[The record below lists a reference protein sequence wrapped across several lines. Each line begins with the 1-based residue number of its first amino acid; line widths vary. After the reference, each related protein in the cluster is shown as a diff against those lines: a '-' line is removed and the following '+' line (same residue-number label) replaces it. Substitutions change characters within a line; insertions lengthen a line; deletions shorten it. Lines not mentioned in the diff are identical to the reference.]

1 MMAMR
6 SDVLLA
12 VCAVFFLVFAVP
24 RGSRGRRAA
33 DGLLFGSEDTMVT
46 DLSELQMEHVW
57 SNCMLDLLGTK
68 SVMIPSD
75 LLIIDSIL
83 DSSTEHLWKDMQAT
97 LNHLTPDMKRSLIDC
112 LIKQNILPVFPDI
125 SLIHRHATHF
135 PRILEQD
142 SLSRRRMAGQPVRKT
157 SLSSDP
163 SPAPTLRPSHQIQT
177 RSTAV
182 APVLALPPDPTPAIG
197 FKRHAPVPSLPPNER
212 PLPED
217 DPGDFSQSSS
227 SDDFLVP
234 EVHPIPHL
242 SAATLKQR
250 SNSFQTIIIAVVVTA
265 AATFTLAAFCFC
277 CCNRYAGSKYQTVN
291 GQKDERPILSL
302 SLSDFS
308 GSSQNS
314 FGLYKDK
321 FGSSFKADPKQSD
334 QLTSFATLS
343 DGHSIASSS
352 SELTNAPLNPSPPGV
367 PPPPPLKPPPGKTP
381 APPPAPPPP
390 RPKPKTAPPPPKGG
404 PLPPRG
410 SSCLPQENSS
420 SYANSYPMQND
431 SSKANVDTDSAKTKL
446 KPFFWDKVMANPD
459 QSMVWHQLKAGSF
472 QFNEEMIETLFGYNA
487 ADKSRNDAKRDF
499 GNDSSG
505 QRIQILEQKKSQNL
519 AISLKAQNVKVE
531 EVCNALMEGNEL
543 PIELLQT
550 LLRMAPTSDEEL
562 KLRLFNDDLVFL
574 GPAEQLLKAMV
585 NIPFAF
591 KRIDALLFM
600 TSFEEESSSMKESL
614 ATVEE
619 ACNDLQNSRLFL
631 KLLEAVLKTGNR
643 MNDGTYR
650 GGAQAF
656 KLDTLLKLSDV
667 KGADGKTTL
676 LHFVVQEIIRSEGRR
691 AVQIARDS
699 RSNSSITICSFNSVD
714 FSDEIPEESEDQYRN
729 LGLRAVSS
737 LSYELENVKKAA
749 ALDADA
755 LTSSVVSL
763 GNRLAKTKEF
773 LNTDMSSLEEKSG
786 FHDSLKAFVEHAEAD
801 ITQLLEEEKRI
812 RSLVKHTTDYFHGN
826 AGRDEGL
833 RLFVT
838 VRDFLEILDKVC
850 KEVREAQSKVMNTS
864 KSKDNTILKSMSE
877 HRQSLFP
884 AIKDRRL
891 EDFSSDDEES

>member
-12 VCAVFFLVFAVP
+12 ACAVFFLVFAVP
-24 RGSRGRRAA
+24 RGSRGRRAG
-33 DGLLFGSEDTMVT
+33 DGLFFGSEDTMIT
-46 DLSELQMEHVW
+46 DLSEMQMEHVW
-57 SNCMLDLLGTK
+57 SNCMLDLFGTK
-68 SVMIPSD
+68 SVMIASD
-75 LLIIDSIL
+75 LVIIHSIL
-83 DSSTEHLWKDMQAT
+83 DSSTEHNARARFSF
-97 LNHLTPDMKRSLIDC
+97 KR
-112 LIKQNILPVFPDI
+112 P
-125 SLIHRHATHF
+125 
-135 PRILEQD
+135 
-142 SLSRRRMAGQPVRKT
+142 
-157 SLSSDP
+157 SDP
-163 SPAPTLRPSHQIQT
+163 SPAPTLSPSHRIQT
-177 RSTAV
+177 RSSAL
-182 APVLALPPDPTPAIG
+182 APVVALPPAPTPAIG
-197 FKRHAPVPSLPPNER
+197 FKRLAPVLSLPPNEP
-212 PLPED
+212 PLPKD
-217 DPGDFSQSSS
+217 DHGDFSQTPS
-227 SDDFLVP
+227 SDHFLEPQVY
-234 EVHPIPHL
+234 PIPHL
-242 SAATLKQR
+242 SAA

-265 AATFTLAAFCFC
+265 ADTFTLVALFFC

-291 GQKDERPILSL
+291 GKNDERPIFSL

-321 FGSSFKADPKQSD
+321 FGSYFKADPNQN
-334 QLTSFATLS
+334 ATLS
-343 DGHSIASSS
+343 DGHSVASSS
-352 SELTNAPLNPSPPGV
+352 SELTNAPLNPSPAGV
-367 PPPPPLKPPPGKTP
+367 PPPPPLKPPPERTS

-390 RPKPKTAPPPPKGG
+390 
-404 PLPPRG
+404 
-410 SSCLPQENSS
+410 Q
-420 SYANSYPMQND
+420 
-431 SSKANVDTDSAKTKL
+431 NVDTDSVKTKL
-446 KPFFWDKVMANPD
+446 KPFFWDKVMANHD

-487 ADKSRNDAKRDF
+487 ADKSRNDSKRDF

-519 AISLKAQNVKVE
+519 AISLKAHNVKIE
-531 EVCNALMEGNEL
+531 EVCDELMEGNEL

-600 TSFEEESSSMKESL
+600 TSFEEESSNMKESL
-614 ATVEE
+614 ATVELRY
-619 ACNDLQNSRLFL
+619 AMA
-631 KLLEAVLKTGNR
+631 KK
-643 MNDGTYR
+643 
-650 GGAQAF
+650 AF
-656 KLDTLLKLSDV
+656 KLDTLLKLSDI

-699 RSNSSITICSFNSVD
+699 RSNSSITISSFNSVD

-729 LGLRAVSS
+729 LGLRAVLS

-773 LNTDMSSLEEKSG
+773 LNADMSNLEEKSA

-812 RSLVKHTTDYFHGN
+812 RSLVKLTTDYFHGN

-838 VRDFLEILDKVC
+838 VRDFLEVLDKVC
-850 KEVREAQSKVMNTS
+850 KEVRETQRKVMSTS
-864 KSKDNTILKSMSE
+864 RSKDNTILKSMSE
-877 HRQSLFP
+877 ARQSIFP

-891 EDFSSDDEES
+891 EDFSSNDDEEA

>member
-12 VCAVFFLVFAVP
+12 ACAVFFLVFAVP
-24 RGSRGRRAA
+24 RGSRGRRAG
-33 DGLLFGSEDTMVT
+33 DGLFFGSEDTMVT
-46 DLSELQMEHVW
+46 DLSGTGEEMMEHVW

-68 SVMIPSD
+68 SVMIASD
-75 LLIIDSIL
+75 LLIIDSIM

-97 LNHLTPDMKRSLIDC
+97 LAHLTPDMKRSLIDC

-125 SLIHRHATHF
+125 SLMHRPPTHF
-135 PRILEQD
+135 LRMLEQD
-142 SLSRRRMAGQPVRKT
+142 SLSRKP
-157 SLSSDP
+157 SDP

-177 RSTAV
+177 RSTAL
-182 APVLALPPDPTPAIG
+182 APVLALPPAPTPAIG
-197 FKRHAPVPSLPPNER
+197 FKRLAPVLSLPPNKLH
-212 PLPED
+212 LPED
-217 DPGDFSQSSS
+217 DHGDFSQTSS

-242 SAATLKQR
+242 SAA

-265 AATFTLAAFCFC
+265 AATFTLAALCFC

-308 GSSQNS
+308 SSSQNS
-314 FGLYKDK
+314 FGLYRDK
-321 FGSSFKADPKQSD
+321 FGSSFKADPNQS
-334 QLTSFATLS
+334 ATLS
-343 DGHSIASSS
+343 DGHSVASSS
-352 SELTNAPLNPSPPGV
+352 SELTNAPLNPSPVGV
-367 PPPPPLKPPPGKTP
+367 PPPPPLKPPPGRTSV
-381 APPPAPPPP
+381 PPPAPPPP
-390 RPKPKTAPPPPKGG
+390 LPKPKPAPLPPKGG
-404 PLPPRG
+404 PPLPPKG

-431 SSKANVDTDSAKTKL
+431 SSKENVDTDSAKTKL

-472 QFNEEMIETLFGYNA
+472 QFNEEMIETLFGYNV
-487 ADKSRNDAKRDF
+487 ADKSRNDSKRDF

-519 AISLKAQNVKVE
+519 AISLKAHNVKVE
-531 EVCNALMEGNEL
+531 
-543 PIELLQT
+543 
-550 LLRMAPTSDEEL
+550 
-562 KLRLFNDDLVFL
+562 
-574 GPAEQLLKAMV
+574 
-585 NIPFAF
+585 
-591 KRIDALLFM
+591 
-600 TSFEEESSSMKESL
+600 
-614 ATVEE
+614 EE

-650 GGAQAF
+650 GGAEAF

-699 RSNSSITICSFNSVD
+699 RSNSSITISSFNSVD

-763 GNRLAKTKEF
+763 SNRLAKTKEF
-773 LNTDMSSLEEKSG
+773 LNADMSNLDEKSA

-812 RSLVKHTTDYFHGN
+812 RTLVKLTTDYFHGN

-838 VRDFLEILDKVC
+838 VRDFLEVLDKAC
-850 KEVREAQSKVMNTS
+850 KEVREAQRKVTS
-864 KSKDNTILKSMSE
+864 TSRSKDNTILKSMSE
-877 HRQSLFP
+877 ARQSIFP

-891 EDFSSDDEES
+891 EDFSSDDDENLN

>member
-1 MMAMR
+1 M
-6 SDVLLA
+6 
-12 VCAVFFLVFAVP
+12 
-24 RGSRGRRAA
+24 
-33 DGLLFGSEDTMVT
+33 
-46 DLSELQMEHVW
+46 QMEHVW

-68 SVMIPSD
+68 SVMIASD
-75 LLIIDSIL
+75 LLIIHSIL

-97 LNHLTPDMKRSLIDC
+97 LTHLTPDMKRSLIDC

-125 SLIHRHATHF
+125 ITDFVRPATHF
-135 PRILEQD
+135 SRMLEQD
-142 SLSRRRMAGQPVRKT
+142 SLSRRP
-157 SLSSDP
+157 SEP

-177 RSTAV
+177 RSTAL
-182 APVLALPPDPTPAIG
+182 APVLALPPAPTPAIG
-197 FKRHAPVPSLPPNER
+197 FIRLAPVLSLPPNEP

-217 DPGDFSQSSS
+217 DHGVFSQTSS

-242 SAATLKQR
+242 SAA

-265 AATFTLAAFCFC
+265 AATFTLAALCFC
-277 CCNRYAGSKYQTVN
+277 CCNRYAGSKYQTVK

-308 GSSQNS
+308 SSSQNS

-321 FGSSFKADPKQSD
+321 FGSSFKADPNQS
-334 QLTSFATLS
+334 ATLS
-343 DGHSIASSS
+343 DGHSVASSS
-352 SELTNAPLNPSPPGV
+352 SELTNAPLNPSPAGV
-367 PPPPPLKPPPGKTP
+367 PPPPPLKPPPGRTSV
-381 APPPAPPPP
+381 PPPAPPPP
-390 RPKPKTAPPPPKGG
+390 RPKPKPAPPPPKGG
-404 PLPPRG
+404 PPLPPK
-410 SSCLPQENSS
+410 SSSSLPQENSS

-431 SSKANVDTDSAKTKL
+431 SSKENVDTDSAKTKL

-472 QFNEEMIETLFGYNA
+472 QFNEEMIESLFGYNA
-487 ADKSRNDAKRDF
+487 ADKSRNDSKRDF

-519 AISLKAQNVKVE
+519 AISLKAHNVKVE
-531 EVCNALMEGNEL
+531 EVCDALMEGNEL

-562 KLRLFNDDLVFL
+562 KLRLFNDDSVFL

-600 TSFEEESSSMKESL
+600 TSFEEESSNMKESL

-650 GGAQAF
+650 GGAEAF

-699 RSNSSITICSFNSVD
+699 RSNSSITISSFNSVD
-714 FSDEIPEESEDQYRN
+714 FSDENPEESEDQYRN

-763 GNRLAKTKEF
+763 SNRLAKTKEF
-773 LNTDMSSLEEKSG
+773 LNADMSNLEEKSA

-812 RSLVKHTTDYFHGN
+812 RSLIKLTTDYFHGN

-838 VRDFLEILDKVC
+838 VRDFLEVLDKVC
-850 KEVREAQSKVMNTS
+850 KEVREAQRKVMNTS
-864 KSKDNTILKSMSE
+864 RSKDNTILKMSE
-877 HRQSLFP
+877 SRQSIFP

-891 EDFSSDDEES
+891 EDFSSDDDEES